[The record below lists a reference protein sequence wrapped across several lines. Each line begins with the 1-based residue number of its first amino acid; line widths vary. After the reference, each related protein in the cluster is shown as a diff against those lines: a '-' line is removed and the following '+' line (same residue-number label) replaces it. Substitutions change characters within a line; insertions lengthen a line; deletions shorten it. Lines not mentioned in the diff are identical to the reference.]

1 MNAIDA
7 RKLFRLT
14 LIAPFDARRGYTRC
28 DPPGVGISVGSSN
41 PLCAD
46 SDFWRSRTGSFVVR
60 ISSKGYVYHLEAL
73 HTSGEQI
80 HQDDMGDVVDYIADV
95 LYEWV
100 REGYLDEVPSDLNEK
115 PLGEND

>member
-1 MNAIDA
+1 M
-7 RKLFRLT
+7 
-14 LIAPFDARRGYTRC
+14 
-28 DPPGVGISVGSSN
+28 
-41 PLCAD
+41 
-46 SDFWRSRTGSFVVR
+46 R